1 VLSIV
6 NERREQKVHKFRLPS
21 PALVIALVALLV
33 ALSGTAVAAG
43 VVPLAK
49 RALQADNAR
58 HAMAADKAKLAASS
72 QTATHAV
79 AADSAK
85 RLSPAAAQAVVQQ
98 AAQLPGPA
106 SSAAG
111 IVAVKSTPAGQLGP
125 EHGQPFTISCDPGQ
139 KILAAGFSSDGPVI
153 NLVMS
158 YPTGD
163 ASWTIGLAN
172 LSDSATANITLYATC
187 IK

>member
-1 VLSIV
+1 
-6 NERREQKVHKFRLPS
+6 VHKFRLPS

-72 QTATHAV
+72 QNAAHAV
-79 AADSAK
+79 AADSA
-85 RLSPAAAQAVVQQ
+85 RTLSPAAAEAMLQQ
-98 AAQLPGPA
+98 ASELPGPA

-111 IVAVKSTPAGQLGP
+111 LVAVKSAPAGQLGP
-125 EHGQPFTISCDPGQ
+125 QHGQPFSISCDPGQ
-139 KILAAGFSSDGPVI
+139 KILAAGFSSDGPVV
-153 NLVMS
+153 NMVVS

-163 ASWTIGLAN
+163 ASWTMGLVN